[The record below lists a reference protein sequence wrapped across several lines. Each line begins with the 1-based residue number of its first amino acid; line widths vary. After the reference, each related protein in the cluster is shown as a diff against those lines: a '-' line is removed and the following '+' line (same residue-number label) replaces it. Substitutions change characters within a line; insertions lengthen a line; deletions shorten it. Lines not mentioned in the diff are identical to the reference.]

1 MRKSVLFILIMVY
14 LILHCSIVAAAGED
28 IPRPELVRLANEELI
43 RRGILDYDYFNDKK
57 NNAKKPLSTNP
68 HLEGMRNLIVYGN
81 PHGTFSQDRYR
92 YLGYTMSDDPFTNY
106 LFRNDATDNAPLID
120 RNWQKHPKDNSKT
133 RDLPQIKNSRG
144 RFNNNP
150 DFEESIREGLKLISR
165 IRNGQIYDF
174 PEHRLDERQWYK
186 YVHVYQPPTSV
197 SWGSG
202 IMFHMREDGSI
213 WYQSIPMAP
222 LEPDELPPPD
232 TGSINASLRVVN
244 VTPERL
250 ADGERGVRVTLD
262 SSGST
267 AVLNDENVAITAR
280 RYFDDFGNEYP
291 TTNNTFVF
299 PVDYA
304 QPGSFIT
311 LKVRVFSQDLYNA
324 GLRAEDE
331 TSVTIHIGREREIE
345 IDGRGVLAADA
356 RGSEKFDVLR
366 GIPGTESLYANITDV
381 PAYLADV
388 EYRPVS
394 DKVEYTVEVR
404 RTYNLHWE
412 VDNGH
417 YRNIRDENGFIV
429 RQEWIPNWV
438 TRTDSQTI
446 TRTYTVEREYL
457 YYLIDHLEVYGL
469 ENAVIRNGCLPNG
482 SITLTP
488 RGYAPPKV
496 EIDRN
501 NSNYFTNA
509 STRKSALPDG
519 ATMRLRPDGQSSNVT
534 VNKNSSRDYVIDPG
548 YTIVI
553 ELPDVSLNGGRG
565 GRPSTPYISQNE
577 WRGIAEG
584 AIWYVR
590 VRNDKLVID
599 GHTVSDN
606 RWRNGFTDE
615 PAELPSAGSIGKDIL
630 FEHKGTVPNK
640 ELTINADTPNGVYES
655 RGEINY
661 IRIANINGSTERIT
675 NSIDVNPVIVHTP
688 VECDPAVKDDR
699 GFNQEADPVDN
710 RSSVILGRPS
720 TLTVPI
726 VGKYMNL
733 PGYNINYAN
742 YIREIQ
748 VRFPFDIY
756 LGKDRNGTFL
766 EAGTWHTIE
775 GNQIDG
781 SRNEVKLDF
790 FLPEWVDEGNYD
802 VEVKVFAVN
811 SEYDDGRSQ
820 RRENSERRNNVPV
833 NYVAENKVPIRVIG
847 RVFGFK
853 ITDIN
858 DYPNW
863 EEVFRKRTGSSEHT
877 GRYYWVGNNNEN
889 GQKVRSDEKLTLPIL
904 NGSHTRIEN
913 LGVLKTGYKIRF
925 DLTTIGNYYTE
936 NDFIRIRPRFYYV
949 NKDGT
954 GRREVDLWYMQR
966 IDGKDSLVKVGSKQD
981 EKNIKTMVLGEPNRN
996 VSSKEIE
1003 TTAEILG
1010 MSASE
1015 LRNRETQIGYYS
1027 KIILHKPVRTFI
1039 GDTFIGGR
1047 ENIPWGVDEEKV
1059 TKSVQKWY
1067 GEYNIPN
1074 TALVCEKGYDVLGE
1088 IGKRGTFTGK
1098 EDFWLKNGY
1107 IIVNFDIEVLRRIV
1121 PENGKDYDITRLSYW
1136 GSENCD
1142 MWEVEGSKGE
1152 KYDSNRV
1159 RFRLQSG
1166 DVIFYYTDERSTG
1179 DYGVR

>member
-1 MRKSVLFILIMVY
+1 
-14 LILHCSIVAAAGED
+14 
-28 IPRPELVRLANEELI
+28 
-43 RRGILDYDYFNDKK
+43 
-57 NNAKKPLSTNP
+57 
-68 HLEGMRNLIVYGN
+68 
-81 PHGTFSQDRYR
+81 
-92 YLGYTMSDDPFTNY
+92 
-106 LFRNDATDNAPLID
+106 
-120 RNWQKHPKDNSKT
+120 
-133 RDLPQIKNSRG
+133 
-144 RFNNNP
+144 
-150 DFEESIREGLKLISR
+150 
-165 IRNGQIYDF
+165 
-174 PEHRLDERQWYK
+174 
-186 YVHVYQPPTSV
+186 
-197 SWGSG
+197 
-202 IMFHMREDGSI
+202 
-213 WYQSIPMAP
+213 
-222 LEPDELPPPD
+222 
-232 TGSINASLRVVN
+232 
-244 VTPERL
+244 
-250 ADGERGVRVTLD
+250 
-262 SSGST
+262 
-267 AVLNDENVAITAR
+267 
-280 RYFDDFGNEYP
+280 
-291 TTNNTFVF
+291 
-299 PVDYA
+299 
-304 QPGSFIT
+304 
-311 LKVRVFSQDLYNA
+311 
-324 GLRAEDE
+324 
-331 TSVTIHIGREREIE
+331 
-345 IDGRGVLAADA
+345 
-356 RGSEKFDVLR
+356 
-366 GIPGTESLYANITDV
+366 
-381 PAYLADV
+381 
-388 EYRPVS
+388 
-394 DKVEYTVEVR
+394 VEVR
-404 RTYNLHWE
+404 RTYNRRWE
-412 VDNGH
+412 VDRG
-417 YRNIRDENGFIV
+417 YYDYIRDENGFVIGQ
-429 RQEWIPNWV
+429 RWV
-438 TRTDSQTI
+438 SYWDEDSDSQTI
-446 TRTYTVEREYL
+446 RRTYTVERDYL
-457 YYLIDHLEVYGL
+457 YYLIEHLEVYGL
-469 ENAVIRNGCLPNG
+469 ENAVIENECLPYG
-482 SITLTP
+482 SIILTP
-488 RGYAPPKV
+488 RGYVPPKV

-501 NSNYFTNA
+501 NSDYLTNA
-509 STRKSALPDG
+509 STKKANLPNG
-519 ATMRLRPDGQSSNVT
+519 ATMILRPVGQSSDVT
-534 VNKNSSRDYVIDPG
+534 INKNSARDYVIDNKQK
-548 YTIVI
+548 IVI
-553 ELPDVSLNGGRG
+553 QLPDVQLNGGRSG
-565 GRPSTPYISQNE
+565 QPSLPYISESE
-577 WRGIAEG
+577 WRGIAESV
-584 AIWYVR
+584 ISQVK

-599 GHTVSDN
+599 GNIISNNEWKNAFAN
-606 RWRNGFTDE
+606 R
-615 PAELPSAGSIGKDIL
+615 PADLPSAGSIGKDIL
-630 FEHKGTVPNK
+630 FEHKGTVSNN
-640 ELTINADTPNGVYES
+640 ELTIKADTPNGVYES

-688 VECDPAVKDDR
+688 VECDPVVKDDR

-966 IDGKDSLVKVGSKQD
+966 IEGKDSLVKVGSKQD

-1047 ENIPWGVDEEKV
+1047 DNIPWGVDEEKV